1 LRGPLPLR
9 GAAQGVP
16 GTEARRETTVSFLP
30 HRLNRQPVIVRG
42 LTADELWISVGS
54 SAAVGLAIGVVL
66 GIWFHSLALAP
77 TVMVLCV
84 AIGLFVGGGIL
95 RRHKR
100 GRPDT
105 WLYRQVQWWVRQH
118 APIASAIL
126 GGTELIV
133 RSGYWTTRR
142 TRPMTRT
149 RQDVHRRPRRS
160 LGLGR
165 TR

>member
-1 LRGPLPLR
+1 M
-9 GAAQGVP
+9 AP
-16 GTEARRETTVSFLP
+16 GTEAHREITVSFLP

-54 SAAVGLAIGVVL
+54 SAAVGLAFGVVL
-66 GIWFHSLALAP
+66 AIWFHSLALAP
-77 TVMVLCV
+77 TIVVLCV
-84 AIGLFVGGGIL
+84 AIGLYVGGGIL

-118 APIASAIL
+118 TPMASAIL
-126 GGTELIV
+126 GGQELIV

-142 TRPMTRT
+142 MRAPTRAT
-149 RQDVHRRPRRS
+149 QAVHRRPRRS
-160 LGLGR
+160 IAFGR
-165 TR
+165 AR